1 MGKNRVYLK
10 VDKLTPEVM
19 ELIKKTNPELL
30 QSNGKSKNWKLT
42 EVAEISDDGFY
53 KQDDGKLYLAELNE
67 HGIEVDAKIVITA
80 TIPPKEKVAEV
91 AEVAE

>member
-1 MGKNRVYLK
+1 MAKSRVYLK

-30 QSNGKSKNWKLT
+30 ESNGKTKNWKLT
-42 EVAEISDDGFY
+42 EVDEVSDDGFY
-53 KQDDGKLYLAELNE
+53 RQIDGKLYLAELNE

-80 TIPPKEKVAEV
+80 TIPPKVKPAEV
-91 AEVAE
+91 AE